1 MRLFYLT
8 PVAPGGREGGLGVSA
23 IVVDQLRSELRRM
36 LEMARQNVD
45 ASFKAVRDRD
55 TSPLER
61 VESRELY
68 IDFLNREISRYIS
81 RLIAIETNER
91 GSQIVSSLFAISG
104 NIERIGDHAD
114 NLAGYTRML
123 VEKDIPFSDVAR
135 KEIGQMRDVSL
146 RTVSALLSSDAGN
159 PDWLAQVAQLEQRID
174 DMTNE
179 FRRDQLARM
188 RQGICN
194 DEACILYSEL
204 LTDFERIGDHV
215 LNIAQELTKA
225 RIPL

>member
-1 MRLFYLT
+1 
-8 PVAPGGREGGLGVSA
+8 
-23 IVVDQLRSELRRM
+23 
-36 LEMARQNVD
+36 
-45 ASFKAVRDRD
+45 
-55 TSPLER
+55 
-61 VESRELY
+61 
-68 IDFLNREISRYIS
+68 
-81 RLIAIETNER
+81 
-91 GSQIVSSLFAISG
+91 
-104 NIERIGDHAD
+104 
-114 NLAGYTRML
+114 
-123 VEKDIPFSDVAR
+123 
-135 KEIGQMRDVSL
+135 MRDVSL

-194 DEACILYSEL
+194 DEACILSSEL